1 MSTHK
6 LEAQHP
12 AIRPRRLAVCG
23 GSRLSPEAA
32 RFWDFMGRALAHEK
46 GLLVITGGLKHRH
59 DAPADTIA
67 ADWAFVN
74 GFEQELPQG
83 VPLEARVETML
94 PDPARDWRMNLE
106 RFRDGKIVT
115 LVNRNPAS
123 RRFCV
128 VNSADVVLSIEGD
141 HGTRTI
147 LDMALAIDRP
157 VLPVPFIEGASAS
170 VWRHN
175 LGDIKRWFD
184 IPDEEAERL
193 GQIRLAGMTDEQM
206 RELAGTVRDHLL
218 KGFMRKCFVIMPFD
232 EELLPLFNDVI
243 RPLLESMRIMPVRVD
258 QLGLIGNAMDAIKGA
273 IAACYGVIADI
284 SGNNP
289 NVMYELGM
297 AHAEG
302 KPAIILCQT
311 DSQRDL
317 GDVPFDLRN
326 HQIIRYS
333 SDRRVLKASLRTSL
347 KQMFGIWNHENTR
360 SGKTGKR

>member
-1 MSTHK
+1 MGTHK

-23 GSRLSPEAA
+23 GGRLPPKAA
-32 RFWDFMGRALAHEK
+32 RFWELMGRVLAYEK
-46 GLLVITGGLKHRH
+46 GLLVITGGLRHRTG
-59 DAPADTIA
+59 ARRKVA
-67 ADWAFVN
+67 ADWALVN
-74 GFEQELPQG
+74 GLEEELRNQQLTLDG
-83 VPLEARVETML
+83 RVETML
-94 PDPARDWRMNLE
+94 PSPDRDHQTART
-106 RFRDGKIVT
+106 RFEKGKVIVLT
-115 LVNRNPAS
+115 DRNRES

-128 VNSADVVLSIEGD
+128 VNSADVVLSLGGEA
-141 HGTRTI
+141 GTRTI
-147 LDMALAIDRP
+147 LDMALAIDKP
-157 VLPVPFIEGASAS
+157 VLPVPFIKGASAD
-170 VWRHN
+170 VWHDN
-175 LGDIKRWFD
+175 LGDIKRWFN

-193 GQIRLAGMTDEQM
+193 GRVHLPGMTDKKM
-206 RELAGTVRDHLL
+206 RELAEAVKDHLL
-218 KGFMRKCFVIMPFD
+218 EGFMRKCFVIMPFKQ
-232 EELLPLFNDVI
+232 ERLPLYNDVI
-243 RPLLESMRIMPVRVD
+243 RPLLESMRIMPVRMD
-258 QLGLIGNAMDAIKGA
+258 QLGLMGNAIDAIKGA
-273 IAACYGVIADI
+273 ITACYGVIADI

-347 KQMFGIWNHENTR
+347 KQMFGIWNHEDTR